1 MPFKVHI
8 ESLNTVY
15 TKSESFDSKD
25 LAVSYID
32 NLAEEKRN
40 KYGNKS
46 VTYNRKTGRMKYREK
61 SVFGTHVT
69 IKAWISEE

>member
-25 LAVSYID
+25 LALSYMD
-32 NLAEEKRN
+32 NLEEEK
-40 KYGNKS
+40 
-46 VTYNRKTGRMKYREK
+46 
-61 SVFGTHVT
+61 
-69 IKAWISEE
+69 